1 MLDLFGFE
9 FYGAA
14 GSTNGF
20 EQLLI
25 NFANERLQ
33 QRFVADVL
41 ARAQREL
48 LAEGVPWTRV
58 DYQDNAQVLRLIEA
72 RGGLVDILNEECI
85 RGGSGADANFVGKLL
100 RTYTGDILSTPKIRI
115 TQAGEALP
123 FKIMHYAC
131 LLYTSPSPR
140 D

>member
-14 GSTNGF
+14 GSTNSF

-33 QRFVADVL
+33 QRSGWPMCWQSGNL
-41 ARAQREL
+41 EL

-58 DYQDNAQVLRLIEA
+58 DYQDNAQV
-72 RGGLVDILNEECI
+72 D
-85 RGGSGADANFVGKLL
+85 
-100 RTYTGDILSTPKIRI
+100 
-115 TQAGEALP
+115 
-123 FKIMHYAC
+123 
-131 LLYTSPSPR
+131 
-140 D
+140 